1 MLYIFSILLGYLF
14 GAIPTS
20 YLLVKFFTG
29 RILYEEG
36 SKNVG
41 AMNSYEITRN
51 KLLGIACAFADGV
64 KGIIAIVLAYIVF
77 EKEVYL
83 SGALFG
89 AVLGHNYSVFI
100 KFRGGR
106 GLSTAAFGLILIN
119 PIGVIFWLIIFFIS
133 KSFISKNVHINNT
146 ISTIFTVIFVVA
158 LPENLYYIMQS
169 LFNMNYQNYI
179 YLLIS
184 MCILI
189 LAKHIEP
196 LKEISRN

>member
-106 GLSTAAFGLILIN
+106 GL
-119 PIGVIFWLIIFFIS
+119 
-133 KSFISKNVHINNT
+133 
-146 ISTIFTVIFVVA
+146 
-158 LPENLYYIMQS
+158 
-169 LFNMNYQNYI
+169 
-179 YLLIS
+179 
-184 MCILI
+184 
-189 LAKHIEP
+189 
-196 LKEISRN
+196 